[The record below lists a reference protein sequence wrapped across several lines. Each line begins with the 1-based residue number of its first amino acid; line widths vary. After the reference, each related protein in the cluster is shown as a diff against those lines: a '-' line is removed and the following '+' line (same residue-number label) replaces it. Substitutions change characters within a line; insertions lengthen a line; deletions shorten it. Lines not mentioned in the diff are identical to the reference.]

1 MSDNSRHNVRAM
13 AWGRRGPGAGIE
25 DVHYTEVGATG
36 ISTSSRRVL
45 RNTYALLGMSL
56 AFSAGVAGVAMTM
69 HLPAPGLLLTLI
81 GFYGLMFLVHKT
93 ANSGAGVL
101 SLFALT
107 GFMGYTLG
115 PLLNAV
121 LSMQNG
127 TSVVASAM
135 GSTALAFVGLSAVAL
150 TTKRDFSFMGK
161 FLFMGLIGIMLA
173 GLVNKE
179 LVAGVL
185 SAGGRAIGI
194 SGIDGG
200 LIEARIQAAQQPA
213 IDADVIPD
221 AAAQTP
227 QPPVRRRHGLQ
238 PQIFHVE
245 KFAGQPD
252 AALRDV
258 MCDNLAALR
267 ERYARRGIG
276 TLVLSR
282 AVADHVLVRPARQP
296 LGEGRPA

>member
-1 MSDNSRHNVRAM
+1 MSDNTRHNVRAM

-25 DVHYTEVGATG
+25 DVNYTEVGANG

-56 AFSAGVAGVAMTM
+56 AFSAGVAGVAMSM
-69 HLPAPGLLLTLI
+69 GLPAPGLLLTLI

-127 TSVVASAM
+127 TSVVASAL

-161 FLFMGLIGIMLA
+161 FLFMGM
-173 GLVNKE
+173 
-179 LVAGVL
+179 LVAVGLGLGAIFFSIPALSLAVSGMVVMLMSGMILMETSRIVHGGETNYVL
-185 SAGGRAIGI
+185 ATLSLFVTIYNLFTSLLALFGMGGN
-194 SGIDGG
+194 SND
-200 LIEARIQAAQQPA
+200 
-213 IDADVIPD
+213 
-221 AAAQTP
+221 
-227 QPPVRRRHGLQ
+227 
-238 PQIFHVE
+238 
-245 KFAGQPD
+245 
-252 AALRDV
+252 
-258 MCDNLAALR
+258 
-267 ERYARRGIG
+267 
-276 TLVLSR
+276 
-282 AVADHVLVRPARQP
+282 
-296 LGEGRPA
+296 

>member
-115 PLLNAV
+115 PVLARTLALPGGAQVVTLALALAMLFWLLAAPER
-121 LSMQNG
+121 
-127 TSVVASAM
+127 ASTRPVTRCATCWSR
-135 GSTALAFVGLSAVAL
+135 STA
-150 TTKRDFSFMGK
+150 
-161 FLFMGLIGIMLA
+161 A
-173 GLVNKE
+173 GPCTRW
-179 LVAGVL
+179 A
-185 SAGGRAIGI
+185 AI
-194 SGIDGG
+194 
-200 LIEARIQAAQQPA
+200 RI
-213 IDADVIPD
+213 
-221 AAAQTP
+221 TST
-227 QPPVRRRHGLQ
+227 RRR
-238 PQIFHVE
+238 
-245 KFAGQPD
+245 
-252 AALRDV
+252 
-258 MCDNLAALR
+258 
-267 ERYARRGIG
+267 
-276 TLVLSR
+276 
-282 AVADHVLVRPARQP
+282 PAC
-296 LGEGRPA
+296 